1 MPDKVNPGYNFTNRR
16 LFEGLEKVIHAAP
29 EPVRGAYQRVRK
41 PPEFELYDLHTDPH
55 EFVNLTHVPTHAE
68 TLARLQTQLAAW
80 RKATKDPM
88 LRPANIS
95 RLKKEI
101 DACLEDGTAKKDL
114 LELNYRDYFFSE
126 ASDTTSKPKNVLFIA
141 VDDLRP
147 ALGCYGDDVAI
158 TPNIDS
164 LAKQGTTFLRAY
176 CQ

>member
-1 MPDKVNPGYNFTNRR
+1 
-16 LFEGLEKVIHAAP
+16 
-29 EPVRGAYQRVRK
+29 
-41 PPEFELYDLHTDPH
+41 
-55 EFVNLTHVPTHAE
+55 
-68 TLARLQTQLAAW
+68 
-80 RKATKDPM
+80 M

-95 RLKKEI
+95 RLKREI
-101 DACLEDGTAKKDL
+101 DACREDGTAKKDL